1 MGRASETN
9 WKQEEVRRNDPGA
22 VRSGPG
28 VGGVMNDNG
37 EIIRRQWEEPESLL
51 RHSRRNV
58 KSSGHQLRWEI
69 HDVAVMSGRH

>member
-9 WKQEEVRRNDPGA
+9 WRQEEVRRNDPGA

-28 VGGVMNDNG
+28 VGSVMNDG

-58 KSSGHQLRWEI
+58 KSSGHHLRWEI
-69 HDVAVMSGRH
+69 DYVAVMSGRH